1 MSRKL
6 FRKLF
11 RWFVAKNGLSDGLWQ
26 SLFAVFYKWQLLTV
40 HFLEL
45 KAPGLLYA
53 FEDSADSRGV
63 SSQ

>member
-1 MSRKL
+1 
-6 FRKLF
+6 
-11 RWFVAKNGLSDGLWQ
+11 VAKNGLSDGLWQ